1 VGRGLDGCGV
11 GLVFAQSRV
20 GEPAAVDSS
29 PALVGDVCGGCSLV
43 ALGMAT
49 TPFVSWLDAC
59 FVLDRSLASVSAALI
74 SLLAGAMLFLR
85 IVLLPFWRGVPPAE
99 FRVWFAKHSGRI
111 RAVMLPLG
119 AASAATS
126 VGATAARL
134 VDRGDARA
142 SSVAAAGAVGVVAVT
157 VAVNEPANRNFANE
171 HFPDDETAT
180 LLARWA
186 RWHDVRV
193 ALGLLAAAAAV
204 RALGQR

>member
-1 VGRGLDGCGV
+1 
-11 GLVFAQSRV
+11 
-20 GEPAAVDSS
+20 
-29 PALVGDVCGGCSLV
+29 
-43 ALGMAT
+43 
-49 TPFVSWLDAC
+49 
-59 FVLDRSLASVSAALI
+59 VLDRSLAYLSAALI

-99 FRVWFAKHSGRI
+99 FRAWFGKHSGRI
-111 RAVMLPLG
+111 RVVMLPLG
-119 AASAATS
+119 AASAAVS

-142 SSVAAAGAVGVVAVT
+142 SCVAAAGAAGVVAVT
-157 VAVNEPANRNFANE
+157 VAVNEPANRKFADE
-171 HFPDDETAT
+171 HVADDETAT

-193 ALGLLAAAAAV
+193 ALGLLAAAAAL

>member
-1 VGRGLDGCGV
+1 MAL
-11 GLVFAQSRV
+11 RV
-20 GEPAAVDSS
+20 AA
-29 PALVGDVCGGCSLV
+29 
-43 ALGMAT
+43 
-49 TPFVSWLDAC
+49 TPCVSWLDAC
-59 FVLDRSLASVSAALI
+59 FVLDRSLASVSATLT

-99 FRVWFAKHSGRI
+99 FRGWFAKHSGRI

-119 AASAATS
+119 AASAAAS

-134 VDRGDARA
+134 VHHRDARA
-142 SSVAAAGAVGVVAVT
+142 SSVAAAGAVGVVVVT
-157 VAVNEPANRNFANE
+157 VAVNEPANRKFANE
-171 HFPDDETAT
+171 HLPDDETAM

-186 RWHDVRV
+186 RWHDVRG